1 MNIRD
6 YIADINPE
14 FLLMDGFDDYIV
26 GIASRFGSENFVI
39 YDYYKVIA
47 KNMSH
52 GMTEEEAVEYFQ
64 FNQECAHMGEFT
76 PGFLITIPNEIT
88 TDPAPSR

>member
-14 FLLMDGFDDYIV
+14 FLLMDGFDDCIV

-39 YDYYKVIA
+39 YDSV
-47 KNMSH
+47 
-52 GMTEEEAVEYFQ
+52 F
-64 FNQECAHMGEFT
+64 
-76 PGFLITIPNEIT
+76 
-88 TDPAPSR
+88 